1 MEKLGDKLFIIGDDS
16 VTTKDSSIEYAADNN
31 LNNTFLCKANQ
42 IGTLSETLLAIMVAL
57 GKGLDIVVS
66 HRSKSPNDDMEAQIA
81 LSAMTLGLK
90 AGGGANT
97 ERLFKYGS
105 IMKIMARAVKEAQE
119 SLIQMR
125 EFDKTLEQSAE
136 ELVNSMEI
144 TGIFAWEE
152 ATNAGIPTVG
162 IELSFGI
169 RGSKRFHNFFT
180 FKGSTPLG
188 TSAGTGE
195 AIHLVDS
202 VIYADQIPKP
212 EYFEL
217 FDKVSDGSYRFKKEV
232 TSNQITNLKNAEMSE
247 LYRRS
252 RRYGGKGCL
261 QVVDHVNTI
270 FSKAFIGKTVTE
282 LSSLAE
288 IDRLL
293 LSLELEL
300 SKKRGQLNSEATEK
314 HLIDIIQRKGNL
326 GMNAILS
333 QSLSLARL
341 ISTIKGKDLFEVL
354 KEQMNQTMSKLIM
367 QNDSIQILQKIKEKL
382 ISKNKDHSNID
393 NALNK
398 IKSSNQKKE
407 LWKVL
412 TEELSFENLSAGLKI
427 LDENKKQGIPIY
439 EILREQLP
447 VYQID

>member
-1 MEKLGDKLFIIGDDS
+1 
-16 VTTKDSSIEYAADNN
+16 
-31 LNNTFLCKANQ
+31 
-42 IGTLSETLLAIMVAL
+42 
-57 GKGLDIVVS
+57 
-66 HRSKSPNDDMEAQIA
+66 
-81 LSAMTLGLK
+81 
-90 AGGGANT
+90 
-97 ERLFKYGS
+97 
-105 IMKIMARAVKEAQE
+105 
-119 SLIQMR
+119 
-125 EFDKTLEQSAE
+125 
-136 ELVNSMEI
+136 
-144 TGIFAWEE
+144 
-152 ATNAGIPTVG
+152 
-162 IELSFGI
+162 
-169 RGSKRFHNFFT
+169 FHNFFT

-314 HLIDIIQRKGNL
+314 HLIEIIQRKGNL